1 MATRKNSSSK
11 SAPAKTSTSTPV
23 RNTVIPPKA
32 APAAAPAR
40 KVVTREAIAIR
51 AYEIYRSGT
60 GGSQDENWARAEKE
74 LKGL

>member
-11 SAPAKTSTSTPV
+11 SAPAKSASTPV

-32 APAAAPAR
+32 APAPAPAR

-60 GGSQDENWARAEKE
+60 GGSQDDNWARAERE